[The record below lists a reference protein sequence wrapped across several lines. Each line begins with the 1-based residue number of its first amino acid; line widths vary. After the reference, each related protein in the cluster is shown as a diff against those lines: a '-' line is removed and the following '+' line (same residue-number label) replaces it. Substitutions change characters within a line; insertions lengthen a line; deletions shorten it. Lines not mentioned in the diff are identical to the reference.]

1 MTKSEEQYYLDE
13 FFGRYGVEPN
23 LTLKIMREC
32 EKMIDPFDFDHWES
46 LCGEELTKEMNK
58 LTYEEEKMFAHMFNQ
73 EFHIHRSTILKIM
86 RQEKDKLQDF
96 DLEVWHNNVSE
107 ELEKIKKL

>member
-32 EKMIDPFDFDHWES
+32 EKKIDPFDFDNWES